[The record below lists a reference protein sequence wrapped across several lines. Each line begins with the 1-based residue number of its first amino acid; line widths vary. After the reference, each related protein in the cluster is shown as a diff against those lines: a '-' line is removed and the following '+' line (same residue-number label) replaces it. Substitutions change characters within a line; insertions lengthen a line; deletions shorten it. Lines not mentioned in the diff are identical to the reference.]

1 MTQNAAVFSVGRTR
15 GSDPAPV
22 ALRRI
27 RAVRWACVLLALVG
41 LAGCGGTTGS
51 RGAQALRPVGI
62 ALDFTPNPAHAPI
75 FLAVH
80 DGYDHRLGV
89 NLQIRQPGTGP
100 DSLKL
105 LLDGRVD
112 IGVLDINDLGLARE
126 RGADVVGIAAL
137 VQQPLGALIV
147 QPYIK
152 RPRDLQGRKVG
163 VSGLPSDPAFLRA
176 ILSRDGAS
184 LRRVD
189 QITIGFN
196 AVAQMLAGT
205 IAGVPAFWS
214 DEGVTLRQRGLPV
227 REFRINHYGAPN
239 FPEVVLAVTRA
250 TLRRRRAAII
260 RALAAIAVGA
270 HKAVTDPQQ
279 ATRVIATAAAGD
291 PRLIRAQTLAIAPAL
306 QPPLRLNPKV
316 LAAWAQFD
324 TATGLLP
331 RPLAVGPSFD
341 FSLAAPALRLAA
353 PLIAAVIHHDS

>member
-1 MTQNAAVFSVGRTR
+1 MLHPNTR
-15 GSDPAPV
+15 PRRDPTD
-22 ALRRI
+22 
-27 RAVRWACVLLALVG
+27 AVRPRLRTFLWAGVLVAALSLG
-41 LAGCGGTTGS
+41 GCGGAS
-51 RGAQALRPVGI
+51 RGPSPVGI
-62 ALDFTPNPAHAPI
+62 ALDFTPNPNHAPI

-80 DGYDHRLGV
+80 DHYDRRFGV

-152 RPRDLQGRKVG
+152 RPRDLVGRTVG

-176 ILSRDGAS
+176 ILSRDGAQLAS
-184 LRRVD
+184 VR

-227 REFRINHYGAPN
+227 REFRINRYGAPD
-239 FPEVVLAVTRA
+239 FPEVVLAVTRS

-260 RALAAIAVGA
+260 RALAAIAVGTR
-270 HKAVTDPQQ
+270 KAVADPQQ
-279 ATRVIATAAAGD
+279 ATRVITAASAGD
-291 PRLIRAQTLAIAPAL
+291 PALIRAQTLALAPAL
-306 QPPLRLNPKV
+306 LPPLVLNRPV
-316 LAAWAQFD
+316 LEAWARFD
-324 TATGLLP
+324 AATGLLP
-331 RPLAVGPSFD
+331 RRLSVAPGFD
-341 FSLAAPALRLAA
+341 FSLAPRALRLAT
-353 PLIAAVIHHDS
+353 PVIAGLTRGAS

>member
-1 MTQNAAVFSVGRTR
+1 
-15 GSDPAPV
+15 
-22 ALRRI
+22 
-27 RAVRWACVLLALVG
+27 
-41 LAGCGGTTGS
+41 
-51 RGAQALRPVGI
+51 
-62 ALDFTPNPAHAPI
+62 
-75 FLAVH
+75 
-80 DGYDHRLGV
+80 
-89 NLQIRQPGTGP
+89 
-100 DSLKL
+100 
-105 LLDGRVD
+105 
-112 IGVLDINDLGLARE
+112 VLDINDLGLARE
-126 RGADVVGIAAL
+126 RGANVVGIAAL

-176 ILSRDGAS
+176 ILSRAGAS

-306 QPPLRLNPKV
+306 QPP
-316 LAAWAQFD
+316 
-324 TATGLLP
+324 
-331 RPLAVGPSFD
+331 
-341 FSLAAPALRLAA
+341 AAPQPKSPRGLGSVRHGDRPATPASGRRPFVRLLTRGSGPATRRPSHRRGNPPRQLSRA
-353 PLIAAVIHHDS
+353 ERTGRARPVWRGR

>member
-1 MTQNAAVFSVGRTR
+1 MLTFSILDR
-15 GSDPAPV
+15 SDPAP
-22 ALRRI
+22 ARRR
-27 RAVRWACVLLALVG
+27 RARLVLWSCVLLTAAA
-41 LAGCGGTTGS
+41 LAGCGASTGGS
-51 RGAQALRPVGI
+51 GAQAPHPVSI

-75 FLAVH
+75 FLATH
-80 DGYDHRLGV
+80 DGYDKRFGIS
-89 NLQIRQPGTGP
+89 LQIREPGSGP

-105 LLDGRVD
+105 LLGGRVD

-147 QPYIK
+147 QPSIK

-163 VSGLPSDPAFLRA
+163 VSGLPSDPAFLQA

-205 IAGVPAFWS
+205 IAAVPAFWS

-239 FPEVVLAVTRA
+239 FPEVVLVVTRA
-250 TLRRRRAAII
+250 TLRRRRSAIV

-270 HKAVTDPQQ
+270 RKAVTDPRQ
-279 ATRVIATAAAGD
+279 ATRVITNAAAGD
-291 PRLIRAQTLAIAPAL
+291 SRLIRAQTLAIAPAL

-316 LAAWAQFD
+316 LAAWARFD
-324 TATGLLP
+324 MATGLLP
-331 RPLAVGPSFD
+331 RPLAVAPAFD
-341 FSLAAPALRLAA
+341 LSLATPALRLAA
-353 PLIAAVIHHDS
+353 PVIAAVTHDRS

>member
-1 MTQNAAVFSVGRTR
+1 MPPVFAFSVAHC
-15 GSDPAPV
+15 SHPA
-22 ALRRI
+22 AARR
-27 RAVRWACVLLALVG
+27 RRPGLVWWACVLLAVAA
-41 LAGCGGTTGS
+41 LAGCGASTDGG
-51 RGAQALRPVGI
+51 GAKAPRPVSI

-75 FLAVH
+75 FLAAR
-80 DGYDHRLGV
+80 DGYDRRFGV
-89 NLQIRQPGTGP
+89 DLQIRQPGSGP

-176 ILSRDGAS
+176 ILSRDGAQ
-184 LRRVD
+184 LGRVD
-189 QITIGFN
+189 QVTIGFN
-196 AVAQMLAGT
+196 AVGQMLAGT
-205 IAGVPAFWS
+205 IAAVPAFWS

-227 REFRINHYGAPN
+227 GEFRINHYGAPN

-250 TLRRRRAAII
+250 TLRRRRAAIV
-260 RALAAIAVGA
+260 RALAAIALGA

-279 ATRVIATAAAGD
+279 ATRVIAIAAAGD
-291 PRLIRAQTLAIAPAL
+291 PRLIRAQTLALAPAL
-306 QPPLRLNPKV
+306 QPPLRLNPEV
-316 LAAWAQFD
+316 LAAWARFD

-331 RPLAVGPSFD
+331 RPLPVSPTFD
-341 FSLAAPALRLAA
+341 FSLAASALRLAA
-353 PLIAAVIHHDS
+353 PLVAAVTHNQS

>member
-1 MTQNAAVFSVGRTR
+1 M
-15 GSDPAPV
+15 
-22 ALRRI
+22 
-27 RAVRWACVLLALVG
+27 LLAVVG
-41 LAGCGGTTGS
+41 LAGCAASTVGS
-51 RGAQALRPVGI
+51 GPTAPRPVSI
-62 ALDFTPNPAHAPI
+62 ALDFIPNPAHAPI
-75 FLAVH
+75 FLAAH
-80 DGYDHRLGV
+80 DGYDKRFGV
-89 NLQIRQPGTGP
+89 SLQIRQPGSGP

-112 IGVLDINDLGLARE
+112 IGVIDINDLGLARE

-152 RPRDLQGRKVG
+152 RPRDLEGRKVG

-176 ILSRDGAS
+176 ILSRDGAH

-205 IAGVPAFWS
+205 IAAVPAFWS
-214 DEGVTLRQRGLPV
+214 DEGVTLRQRGLAV
-227 REFRINHYGAPN
+227 GEFRINRYGAPN

-250 TLRRRRAAII
+250 TLRRRNSAIV

-270 HKAVTDPQQ
+270 RKAVTDPQQ
-279 ATRVIATAAAGD
+279 ATRVITTAAVGD

-306 QPPLRLNPKV
+306 QPPLRLDPTI
-316 LAAWAQFD
+316 LATWARFD
-324 TATGLLP
+324 TASGLLP
-331 RPLAVGPSFD
+331 RRLSIPPAFD
-341 FSLAAPALRLAA
+341 FSLAAAALRLAG
-353 PLIAAVIHHDS
+353 PVIATVSRGTS